1 MTEDTKDL
9 MQSPPWVAHARKI
22 KAMFKYDDDVNVVY
36 DEDEIVVRLL
46 VRGQAKAD
54 ALDKLLVHEVEFGN
68 VKLTVSVV
76 PANED
81 ATPVDVCRDAF
92 YGNEAV
98 SEIYTAD
105 EGFADGMAFVVF
117 EPDVSQ
123 FFNDNLASPF
133 GVESYLYEDIAR
145 DIFALGGAV
154 FSTDV
159 DELAFGTPLGEW
171 P

>member
-1 MTEDTKDL
+1 MSEETKDL

-22 KAMFKYDDDVNVVY
+22 KAMFELDDDVDVVY
-36 DEDEIVVRLL
+36 DNDDLVVRLL
-46 VRGQAKAD
+46 VRGQAKAE
-54 ALDKLLVHEVEFGN
+54 ALDKLLVHEVEFGS

-76 PANED
+76 PANDED
-81 ATPVDVCRDAF
+81 TPASICRDAF

-98 SEIYTAD
+98 NNIYTNT
-105 EGFADGMAFVVF
+105 EGFGQGMAFVVF
-117 EPDVSQ
+117 DPAVAQ

-133 GVESYLYEDIAR
+133 GVESYLYEDMAR

-159 DELAFGTPLGEW
+159 DEEGFGMPLGEW